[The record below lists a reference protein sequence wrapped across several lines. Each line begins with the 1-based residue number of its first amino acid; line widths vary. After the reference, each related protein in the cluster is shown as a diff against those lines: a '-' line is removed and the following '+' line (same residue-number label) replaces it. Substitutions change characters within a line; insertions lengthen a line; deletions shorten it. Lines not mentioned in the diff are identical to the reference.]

1 MGKEREQQASL
12 ALEDVELQKTALRT
26 EADNRVKEVQLELE
40 AARTVS
46 VSLGARGNW
55 LILMFSSR
63 MNIFLVA
70 WLYVSLPKVY
80 HFWYHSLHFLNR
92 YNFL

>member
-46 VSLGARGNW
+46 VSLGAQANW

-63 MNIFLVA
+63 MNIFVNLQVVA
-70 WLYVSLPKVY
+70 SLCYQK
-80 HFWYHSLHFLNR
+80 FITSGIIL
-92 YNFL
+92 

>member
-26 EADNRVKEVQLELE
+26 EADNRVKEIQFELE

-46 VSLGARGNW
+46 GFFFFFWKDMNL
-55 LILMFSSR
+55 LIKADSNLC
-63 MNIFLVA
+63 
-70 WLYVSLPKVY
+70 
-80 HFWYHSLHFLNR
+80 
-92 YNFL
+92 

>member
-26 EADNRVKEVQLELE
+26 EADNRVKEIQLELE

-46 VSLGARGNW
+46 VL
-55 LILMFSSR
+55 L
-63 MNIFLVA
+63 FLETNGPFYRDSV
-70 WLYVSLPKVY
+70 L
-80 HFWYHSLHFLNR
+80 
-92 YNFL
+92 

>member
-26 EADNRVKEVQLELE
+26 EADNRVKEIQFELE

-46 VSLGARGNW
+46 DFFFFFLGKKW
-55 LILMFSSR
+55 T
-63 MNIFLVA
+63 
-70 WLYVSLPKVY
+70 Y
-80 HFWYHSLHFLNR
+80 
-92 YNFL
+92 